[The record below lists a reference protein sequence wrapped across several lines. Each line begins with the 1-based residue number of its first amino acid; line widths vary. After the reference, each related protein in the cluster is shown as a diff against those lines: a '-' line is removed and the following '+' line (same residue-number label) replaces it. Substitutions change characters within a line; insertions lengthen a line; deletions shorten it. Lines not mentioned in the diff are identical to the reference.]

1 MFYRIFG
8 SKGYGKTSYIFE
20 QLKRSMQNKKK
31 AFLIVPEQCAV
42 QVEKEVIR
50 TLGATSNLH
59 IEVINFKRL
68 CNRVFRS
75 LGGLT
80 SVHLDDGARK
90 MLMLMTL
97 DRLSP
102 ILQEY
107 KSGADLDDFCEKAL
121 DAYNLLSTYR
131 VSPACL
137 EKAADKIKTLSSG
150 ADCANKLYDIA
161 LICQSYR
168 EKLDEIC
175 EEDSDMYEKLCSK
188 LKETPFFDGCDVYFD
203 SFYSFT
209 SVEYE
214 IISLIAEQADNTFIT
229 FSCCKDEKDTM
240 FKRSIDAAKKC
251 LKLAEKCGCEVVDIC
266 LEENHRHKGVLA
278 LYAFEKLFRSQNLG
292 SFEPSANCDNSLIPV
307 ICPDIHREV
316 RFVCSKIHSLIREGA
331 RYKDITVCARNTCD
345 YLGIIDTAFEKANIP
360 LGIDIPYPFSQ
371 SALYEL
377 ILCALEGGTSFI
389 CDDIIRYIKTGL
401 SGLDEE
407 EADTLETYLRV
418 WNISPSHF
426 KRDEDFTMNPD
437 GYVDSKPDEYTLKV
451 VNSARSK
458 VFICLDSLKK
468 NVSGCNTVEDYCTAV
483 YNLLCDIKNVSGK
496 EEIYDG
502 ADGEALELLC
512 NMLDSFVSFAGKERI
527 TKERFITL
535 FKSCSKSY
543 EYAHI
548 PAKSDE
554 VRFSDVTLM
563 RSSGTKH
570 IIILGANSSVFPKA
584 ASDTGLITQ
593 SERNLLCEAGIELGE
608 DIADQVF
615 DELFLA
621 HSAICSASASCHVV
635 YSEKNLSGEMLY
647 PSVIISAIEKITSNK
662 SIYFND
668 RDSVNCFAGND
679 YLFDELSVLPA
690 GKTRNT
696 LIKYF
701 SSLDEYSKK
710 LDALLNF
717 FTQKE
722 RLDAQTLRLI
732 YGNTL
737 ITSYSRLEKFHGCPF
752 AHFCTYT
759 LKLSPEAVAS
769 LGPSE
774 AGSIMHSVLEHLVPL
789 LCKTDEKGQYPDEQ
803 AAKQL
808 VKQLLSEHLGNISQT
823 EQSTLPKRFVYLYS
837 RLSRLL
843 ETLAC
848 NIVRELKVTLFKPH
862 DFELNISSGG
872 DISPVPIDIG
882 NGCTLYI
889 VGQVDRVDVYEKDK
903 ARYIRVIDY
912 KTGKKSFKMRDI
924 EKGFNLQML
933 LYLEAIRQRGAERY
947 GGEILPAA
955 VLYSNV
961 SSSVQTMSLGDD
973 IENASSTL
981 ISPTS
986 SGVFLNDENVLFA
999 MDSTENRIFLP
1010 VTEKNSTE
1018 TLKSMQELGELLD
1031 FAVLTAAELAKEIR
1045 AGLKSATPFDGKREG
1060 IDIDVCSYCDMKL
1073 ICTKK

>member
-1 MFYRIFG
+1 
-8 SKGYGKTSYIFE
+8 
-20 QLKRSMQNKKK
+20 
-31 AFLIVPEQCAV
+31 
-42 QVEKEVIR
+42 
-50 TLGATSNLH
+50 
-59 IEVINFKRL
+59 
-68 CNRVFRS
+68 
-75 LGGLT
+75 
-80 SVHLDDGARK
+80 
-90 MLMLMTL
+90 
-97 DRLSP
+97 
-102 ILQEY
+102 
-107 KSGADLDDFCEKAL
+107 
-121 DAYNLLSTYR
+121 
-131 VSPACL
+131 
-137 EKAADKIKTLSSG
+137 
-150 ADCANKLYDIA
+150 
-161 LICQSYR
+161 
-168 EKLDEIC
+168 
-175 EEDSDMYEKLCSK
+175 
-188 LKETPFFDGCDVYFD
+188 
-203 SFYSFT
+203 
-209 SVEYE
+209 
-214 IISLIAEQADNTFIT
+214 
-229 FSCCKDEKDTM
+229 
-240 FKRSIDAAKKC
+240 
-251 LKLAEKCGCEVVDIC
+251 
-266 LEENHRHKGVLA
+266 
-278 LYAFEKLFRSQNLG
+278 
-292 SFEPSANCDNSLIPV
+292 
-307 ICPDIHREV
+307 
-316 RFVCSKIHSLIREGA
+316 
-331 RYKDITVCARNTCD
+331 
-345 YLGIIDTAFEKANIP
+345 
-360 LGIDIPYPFSQ
+360 
-371 SALYEL
+371 
-377 ILCALEGGTSFI
+377 
-389 CDDIIRYIKTGL
+389 
-401 SGLDEE
+401 
-407 EADTLETYLRV
+407 
-418 WNISPSHF
+418 
-426 KRDEDFTMNPD
+426 
-437 GYVDSKPDEYTLKV
+437 
-451 VNSARSK
+451 
-458 VFICLDSLKK
+458 
-468 NVSGCNTVEDYCTAV
+468 
-483 YNLLCDIKNVSGK
+483 
-496 EEIYDG
+496 
-502 ADGEALELLC
+502 
-512 NMLDSFVSFAGKERI
+512 
-527 TKERFITL
+527 
-535 FKSCSKSY
+535 

-570 IIILGANSSVFPKA
+570 IFILGANSSVFPKA

-593 SERNLLCEAGIELGE
+593 NERNLLLEAGIELGE
-608 DIADQVF
+608 DIADKVF

-621 HSAICSASASCHVV
+621 HSAICSASESCHVV
-635 YSEKNLSGEMLY
+635 YSEKNLSGEALY

-662 SIYFND
+662 SIRFDD

-701 SSLDEYSKK
+701 SSLDGYSKK
-710 LDALLNF
+710 LDALLNSF
-717 FTQKE
+717 SQKE

-737 ITSYSRLEKFHGCPF
+737 ITSYSRLEKFRGCPF

-789 LCKTDEKGQYPDEQ
+789 LCKTDENGQYPDEQ
-803 AAKQL
+803 AAKRL
-808 VKQLLSEHLGNISQT
+808 VKQLLSQHLGNIAQT
-823 EQSTLPKRFVYLYS
+823 EQSTLPKRFVYLYG

-848 NIVRELKVTLFKPH
+848 NIVRELKVTLFKPR

-889 VGQVDRVDVYEKDK
+889 VGQIDRVDVYEKDG

-961 SSSVQTMSLGDD
+961 SSSVQTLSLGDD
-973 IENASSTL
+973 IESASSTL

-1018 TLKSMQELGELLD
+1018 TLKSMQELGQLLD

-1060 IDIDVCSYCDMKL
+1060 LDIDVCSYCDMKL